1 MCRNANSVF
10 AIVFRRLR
18 EYLCLRH
25 CFPPFDRISVLCH
38 SHNRESSH
46 VAIQDCLTPGPR
58 EAPPWTTGGPPLD
71 HGRPPPGPRE
81 APPGPRE
88 APPGP
93 REAPPGPREAPPP
106 WTTGGPPPWTT
117 GGPPPWTTGGPP
129 PGPREAPPPGPR
141 EAPPPGPREAPPLDH
156 GRPPP
161 LDHGRPPPL
170 DHGRPPLDRPSSST
184 VSTNQ
189 AQWEEIREKLI
200 KNTEIHELPP
210 SEAQKTIREITR
222 LKRRNPDTEELEDS
236 FTIRVHANE
245 TTTAASL
252 YQGLRVR
259 YPEEQGPPRDTK
271 NHARD
276 RRNVILDRVCE
287 LLDRGVER

>member
-46 VAIQDCLTPGPR
+46 VAIQDCPPWTTGGPPWTTGGPPWTTGGPPGPR

-71 HGRPPPGPRE
+71 
-81 APPGPRE
+81 
-88 APPGP
+88 
-93 REAPPGPREAPPP
+93 
-106 WTTGGPPPWTT
+106 
-117 GGPPPWTTGGPP
+117 
-129 PGPREAPPPGPR
+129 
-141 EAPPPGPREAPPLDH
+141 
-156 GRPPP
+156 
-161 LDHGRPPPL
+161 
-170 DHGRPPLDRPSSST
+170 RPSSST
-184 VSTNQ
+184 VSTNRSR
-189 AQWEEIREKLI
+189 WEEIREELI

-252 YQGLRVR
+252 YQKTRGDGGRTVTVAAIDANGRHAGDSAQPDCSAGVR
-259 YPEEQGPPRDTK
+259 CAGVPDLKKTDSRCSHGY
-271 NHARD
+271 
-276 RRNVILDRVCE
+276 RRRQC
-287 LLDRGVER
+287 